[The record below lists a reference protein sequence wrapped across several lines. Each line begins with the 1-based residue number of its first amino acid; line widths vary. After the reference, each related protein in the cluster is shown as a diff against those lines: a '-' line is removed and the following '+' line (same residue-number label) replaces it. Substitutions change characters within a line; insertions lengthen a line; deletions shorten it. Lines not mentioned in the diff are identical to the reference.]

1 MRSYWGVE
9 TEGTDMRKGREFSIK
24 DWSSVARKKIKGI
37 AKNQSSNVEIEL
49 TIPIDDE
56 PSAEMYERVAES

>member
-1 MRSYWGVE
+1 
-9 TEGTDMRKGREFSIK
+9 MRKGREFHTK